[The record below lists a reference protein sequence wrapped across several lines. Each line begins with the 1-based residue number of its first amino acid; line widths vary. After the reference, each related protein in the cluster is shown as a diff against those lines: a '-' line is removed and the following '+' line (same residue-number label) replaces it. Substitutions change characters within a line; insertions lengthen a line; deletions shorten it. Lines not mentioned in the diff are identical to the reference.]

1 MQADVKISF
10 HEKQLKLLKISLA
23 DEEISLDLIENK
35 VKTLKSLLKPTNKES
50 LDLKPEV
57 LSKLYNEKN
66 YIYLDS
72 FLEKVTVLI
81 YIRFQ

>member
-1 MQADVKISF
+1 MKNKCLKISDD
-10 HEKQLKLLKISLA
+10 ELKLLKISLA